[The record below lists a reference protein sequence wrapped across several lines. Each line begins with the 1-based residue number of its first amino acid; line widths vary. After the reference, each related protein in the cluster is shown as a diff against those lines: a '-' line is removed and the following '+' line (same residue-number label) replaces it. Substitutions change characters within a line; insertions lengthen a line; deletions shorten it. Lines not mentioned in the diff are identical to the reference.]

1 MCVTLQAK
9 TLMAGSPSTD
19 DVWCNQDTYTAQHTW
34 LSGDPA
40 DICVSVLPPG
50 HCDGHP
56 DDETRS
62 LTGVASSMSGGVAWS
77 LDRTLKQTQAKAAA
91 VMCSVA
97 AYKNHKFQN

>member
-1 MCVTLQAK
+1 
-9 TLMAGSPSTD
+9 
-19 DVWCNQDTYTAQHTW
+19 
-34 LSGDPA
+34 
-40 DICVSVLPPG
+40 VLPPG

>member
-9 TLMAGSPSTD
+9 TLMAGSPSTG
-19 DVWCNQDTYTAQHTW
+19 DVWCNKDTYTAQHTW

-40 DICVSVLPPG
+40 DICISVLPSG

-56 DDETRS
+56 NDETRS

-77 LDRTLKQTQAKAAA
+77 LDRTLKQTQATAAEGD
-91 VMCSVA
+91 CSVA
-97 AYKNHKFQN
+97 VYKNHKFQN